1 MRKATVVLVAAMIL
15 LAGCSG
21 GGGTAT
27 PTDTETD
34 TENGGMDGTT
44 TPGMNDGTA
53 DQPNVSEA
61 LQSLNTSDSDL
72 FADATAIEMTLYN
85 GSQQTEVLIQNDSAT
100 NTELIRFSTPQSGT
114 LTYYNTTDYA
124 ALRNTSSGEVQYGA
138 PGGNLGFGV
147 GFGAALTLFA
157 GLSYVS
163 FVEWEQGGTTTVNGE
178 TAFVYE
184 GDSLNQSALS
194 SGDSQGFNPNFDQG
208 SVDSVDGEMIINS
221 DGQLQSINI
230 DIRRSGERFGVDFSV
245 NYDSVTIQTPDWVD
259 ESEAESQAQTQ

>member
-27 PTDTETD
+27 PTDTESD

-44 TPGMNDGTA
+44 TPGMNDGTTA
-53 DQPNVSEA
+53 QPNVSEA
-61 LQSLNTSDSDL
+61 LSSLNTSGSDL
-72 FADATAIEMTLYN
+72 FADATEIEMTLYN

-100 NTELIRFSTPQSGT
+100 NTQLIRFSTPQSGT

-124 ALRNTSSGEVQYGA
+124 ALQNTSSGEIQYGE

-157 GLSYVS
+157 GLSFIS
-163 FVEWEQGGTTTVNGE
+163 TVEWQQGGTTTVDGD

-184 GDSLNQSALS
+184 GDSLNQTAFS
-194 SGDSQGFNPNFDQG
+194 SNNSQSFSPSFDQG
-208 SVDSVDGEMIINS
+208 SVDSVDGEMIIS
-221 DGQLQSINI
+221 ADGQLQSLTV
-230 DIRRSGERFGVDFSV
+230 DITANGERFGVDFSV
-245 NYDSVTIQTPDWVD
+245 NYDSVNIQTPDWVD
-259 ESEAESQAQTQ
+259 ESEAEAQTQ